1 MRQGEH
7 LSIVERSYSAYINKC
22 LRKFQADGAAKQFA
36 PDHAGIFIVVCHWR
50 QIFRSHVPTMSRE
63 TQTMNN
69 EDLDFRTMGSVD
81 MTVLRSV
88 NVENDRALTA
98 LSSFLDDTKLSTH
111 VDPETKA
118 ILLKLQS
125 SLQN

>member
-1 MRQGEH
+1 MAFSSLLDIASH
-7 LSIVERSYSAYINKC
+7 
-22 LRKFQADGAAKQFA
+22 D
-36 PDHAGIFIVVCHWR
+36 CHVLH
-50 QIFRSHVPTMSRE
+50 HVSRE
-63 TQTMNN
+63 IPNMNS

-88 NVENDRALTA
+88 NVDNTRALTA
-98 LSSFLDDTKLSTH
+98 LSSFMDDSKLSTH